1 MGRMS
6 LRRILVVAAIAFV
19 AFVVSATGHG
29 RQLRAERE
37 SHGFHQM
44 DPQSGWPE
52 PLHVIWRADRTTLQ
66 VGTVAAAVVGVG
78 AAVATGGG
86 LKGALLALL
95 LWAPTLGFAIAGAAS
110 VLRGPAISPSGIA
123 LVLVAIAG
131 LLASAKVARTT
142 AGNPAR

>member
-1 MGRMS
+1 MPS
-6 LRRILVVAAIAFV
+6 RRILLVVVLASV
-19 AFVVSATGHG
+19 AFVVAATGHG

-52 PLHVIWRADRTTLQ
+52 PLHVIWRADRTALQ
-66 VGTVAAAVVGVG
+66 VGTIAAAVVGVG

-95 LWAPTLGFAIAGAAS
+95 LWAPTLGFAIAAGAS
-110 VLRGPAISPSGIA
+110 VLRGPATSPSGIA
-123 LVLVAIAG
+123 LVLLA
-131 LLASAKVARTT
+131 LLGVVASALVKSRKQSS
-142 AGNPAR
+142 